1 MDIVILDS
9 PCKNQAEILK
19 KNRNHAANNNKKKDM
34 LKDQKIY
41 NNKIQTDRK
50 NESIENCIPCPR
62 ILIKNKEKSEF
73 FLSFSAR

>member
-1 MDIVILDS
+1 
-9 PCKNQAEILK
+9 
-19 KNRNHAANNNKKKDM
+19 M

-62 ILIKNKEKSEF
+62 ILIKNKVKVSF
-73 FLSFSAR
+73 FYLLVPGRKPIFS